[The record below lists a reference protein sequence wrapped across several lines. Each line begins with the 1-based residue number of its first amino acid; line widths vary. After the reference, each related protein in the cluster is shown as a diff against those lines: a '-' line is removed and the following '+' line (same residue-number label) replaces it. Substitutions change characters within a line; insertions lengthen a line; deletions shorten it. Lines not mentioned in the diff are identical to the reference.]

1 MKHEAGGGGR
11 EINYHL
17 VKITDS
23 NLFSH
28 LKIAFVNNAFGNE
41 KWEQKLSLLFSTNQS
56 NHNIEVILSSN
67 IFHGVVIT

>member
-17 VKITDS
+17 VKISDS

-28 LKIAFVNNAFGNE
+28 LEIGFVNNAFGNE
-41 KWEQKLSLLFSTNQS
+41 KWKLKFSGLFSTNQS
-56 NHNIEVILSSN
+56 NHNIEVI
-67 IFHGVVIT
+67 